1 MKIEL
6 SEDYEEKIMSG
17 INERRKN
24 AQNMRKKVLLKVM
37 VTNLD
42 IDVAMRKYSTLRM
55 YLSHFTRTSDGGF
68 ISTAEIIKEK
78 DALDSTTID
87 VRNALLDWS
96 FNEAGQY
103 IGDDENGDPIYK
115 DGDANKFFKKNPKGF
130 QFQYNKLC
138 EL

>member
-1 MKIEL
+1 MGKKI
-6 SEDYEEKIMSG
+6 
-17 INERRKN
+17 
-24 AQNMRKKVLLKVM
+24 LLKVM

-68 ISTAEIIKEK
+68 ISTAEIIEEE
-78 DALDSTTID
+78 DVLDDTTVDI
-87 VRNALLDWS
+87 RNTILDWS
-96 FNEAGQY
+96 FNETGQY

-115 DGDANKFFKKNPKGF
+115 DGDANKFFKENPKGF
-130 QFQYNKLC
+130 QFQYHKLC

>member
-1 MKIEL
+1 
-6 SEDYEEKIMSG
+6 
-17 INERRKN
+17 
-24 AQNMRKKVLLKVM
+24 MRKKVLLKVM

-68 ISTAEIIKEK
+68 ISTAEIIEEK
-78 DALDSTTID
+78 DALDSTTIN

-96 FNEAGQY
+96 FNEADHY
-103 IGDDENGDPIYK
+103 VGDDENGDPIYK
-115 DGDANKFFKKNPKGF
+115 DGDANKFFKENPKGF
-130 QFQYNKLC
+130 QFQYHKLC

>member
-1 MKIEL
+1 M
-6 SEDYEEKIMSG
+6 G
-17 INERRKN
+17 
-24 AQNMRKKVLLKVM
+24 KKVLLKVM

-68 ISTAEIIKEK
+68 ISTAVEGEGT
-78 DALDSTTID
+78 LDSTTID
-87 VRNALLDWS
+87 VRNVLLDWS
-96 FNEAGQY
+96 FNETGQY

-115 DGDANKFFKKNPKGF
+115 DGDANKFFKENPKGF

>member
-1 MKIEL
+1 
-6 SEDYEEKIMSG
+6 
-17 INERRKN
+17 
-24 AQNMRKKVLLKVM
+24 MRKKVLLKVM

>member
-1 MKIEL
+1 
-6 SEDYEEKIMSG
+6 
-17 INERRKN
+17 
-24 AQNMRKKVLLKVM
+24 MRKKILLKVM

-68 ISTAEIIKEK
+68 ISTAEIIEGE
-78 DALDSTTID
+78 DTLDGTTID

-130 QFQYNKLC
+130 QFQYHKLC